1 MPPRGTG
8 TGPDD
13 PDYGIAA
20 VERTFDV
27 VAAIMR
33 AGPSTLAGIAAEAG
47 CNRATT
53 FRILH
58 TLQSRGLVT
67 QDGPRGLWRLGTA
80 WLTVARTA
88 RRQHAMERAAAPFMI
103 ALAEACREAIYLAVR
118 DGQESEVVAVHT
130 SDKQMRIYA
139 KPGDRGPLHAGPGR
153 LMLAY
158 APAPIQSAVLMSRLP
173 RLTPTVRIDAP
184 WIAADLQR
192 IRTRGWLITHDEIEE
207 GAVTVSTPVRDNAGD
222 VIAALTIASPNIRM
236 RPPRPHTLLT
246 TLIDAAMALG
256 AAIGKLT

>member
-1 MPPRGTG
+1 MPRGTG
-8 TGPDD
+8 TGPND

-33 AGPSTLAGIAAEAG
+33 IGPSTLACIATEAG
-47 CNRATT
+47 SNRATT

-80 WLTVARTA
+80 WLTVARTS
-88 RRQHAMERAAAPFMI
+88 RLQHAMERAAAPFMI
-103 ALAEACREAIYLAVR
+103 ALAKDSREAMYLSVR
-118 DGQESEVVAVHT
+118 DGQESEMIAVHPGE
-130 SDKQMRIYA
+130 KQVRMYA
-139 KPGDRGPLHAGPGR
+139 KPGDRSPLHAGPGR
-153 LMLAY
+153 LLLAY
-158 APAPIQSAVLMSRLP
+158 APAPIQSAVLTSRLP
-173 RLTPTVRIDAP
+173 RLTPSVRIDAP
-184 WIAADLQR
+184 WIASDLQR
-192 IRTRGWLITHDEIEE
+192 IRTRGWLITHDENEE

-222 VIAALTIASPNIRM
+222 VIAALTIASPSIRM

-246 TLIDAAMALG
+246 TLIETALALG
-256 AAIGKLT
+256 AAIGKLP

>member
-1 MPPRGTG
+1 MPRGTG
-8 TGPDD
+8 TGPGD

-33 AGPSTLAGIAAEAG
+33 AGPSSLASIAAEAG
-47 CNRATT
+47 CNRATA

-67 QDGPRGLWRLGTA
+67 QDRPRGLWRLGTA
-80 WLTVARTA
+80 WLTVARAA
-88 RRQHAMERAAAPFMI
+88 RRQQAMERAATPFLI
-103 ALAEACREAIYLAVR
+103 ALAETCRETIYLAVR
-118 DGQESEVVAVHT
+118 DGQESEMVAVQ
-130 SDKQMRIYA
+130 SYDKQMRVYA
-139 KPGDRGPLHAGPGR
+139 KLGDRSPLHAGPGR
-153 LMLAY
+153 LLLAY
-158 APAPIQSAVLMSRLP
+158 APASVQSAVLTSRLP

-192 IRTRGWLITHDEIEE
+192 ILARGWLITHDEIAE

-222 VIAALTIASPNIRM
+222 AIAVLTIASPTIRM

-246 TLIDAAMALG
+246 TLIDAALALG